1 MSKGSTQRKSQIPE
15 EKVREQWEKI
25 FQKKRDK
32 KKK

>member
-1 MSKGSTQRKSQIPE
+1 MSKGSTRRKPQIPE
-15 EKVREQWEKI
+15 DKVKEQWEKI